1 MTENSLRSSASS
13 NDDFIGRL
21 FSPWLP
27 CWGVVLVENVA
38 DAAFALPGGAA
49 DSRFAFIL
57 VFFLAPEAAFGGG
70 ERFVSRIGVV
80 FLVGTLFSL
89 VSMGKLSS
97 IVDSSSP

>member
-1 MTENSLRSSASS
+1 M
-13 NDDFIGRL
+13 
-21 FSPWLP
+21 
-27 CWGVVLVENVA
+27 ENVA

-70 ERFVSRIGVV
+70 ERFVSV